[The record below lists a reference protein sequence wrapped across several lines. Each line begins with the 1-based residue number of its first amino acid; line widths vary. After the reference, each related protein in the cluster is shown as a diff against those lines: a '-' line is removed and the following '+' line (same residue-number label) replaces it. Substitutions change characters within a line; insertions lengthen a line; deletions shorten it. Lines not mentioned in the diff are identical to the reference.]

1 MNIALWVV
9 QGLLAL
15 MFLMA
20 GGMKMMQPKDQIL
33 EKMGERMGWMEDFS
47 QNTIRGIGLLEVLGA
62 LGLILPP
69 LTGILPI
76 LAPLA
81 AVGLILT
88 MIGAAMTHLRRGEMQ
103 SIAPNAML
111 LLLAAFVAIGRFF
124 IAPF

>member
-1 MNIALWVV
+1 MNITLWIV

-15 MFLMA
+15 LFLMA

-81 AVGLILT
+81 AVGLVLT

-103 SIAPNAML
+103 SIAPNAIL
-111 LLLAAFVAIGRFF
+111 LLLALFVVYGRF
-124 IAPF
+124 ISVPF

>member
-1 MNIALWVV
+1 MNITLWIV

-15 MFLMA
+15 LFLMA

-81 AVGLILT
+81 AVGLVLT

-103 SIAPNAML
+103 SIAPNAIL
-111 LLLAAFVAIGRFF
+111 LLLALFVVYGRF
-124 IAPF
+124 IAVPF

>member
-1 MNIALWVV
+1 MNITLWIV

-15 MFLMA
+15 LFLMA

-81 AVGLILT
+81 AVGLVLT

-103 SIAPNAML
+103 SIAPNAIL
-111 LLLAAFVAIGRFF
+111 LLLALFVVYGRF
-124 IAPF
+124 ITVPF

>member
-103 SIAPNAML
+103 AIAPNAML

>member
-1 MNIALWVV
+1 MNIALWIV

-15 MFLMA
+15 VFLMA

-33 EKMGERMGWMEDFS
+33 EKMGDTMGWMEDFS

-62 LGLILPP
+62 IGLILPP

-81 AVGLILT
+81 AVGLVLT
-88 MIGAAMTHLRRGEMQ
+88 MIGAALTHLRRGETQAVM
-103 SIAPNAML
+103 PNAIL
-111 LLLAAFVAIGRFF
+111 LLLAAFVAVGRFF